1 MYLQCI
7 CIWQVKI
14 NCLFHVIHACN
25 CSVNQQYFLTCE
37 CSSQPSINQQYFLT
51 CKCSSETS
59 INQQYFLTCECLKWD
74 LIIWP
79 MFWVCDISKA
89 ASTSS
94 RMYRGAGLNNSM
106 ARIKDRAISDLNT
119 KQNNPWLHTGI
130 IANIITNFWE
140 IYNNKHTCKSYINN
154 KQTQSPRLTSDP
166 HWVHWVTPSTRHQ
179 TRPWPPDRLGQTD
192 PQGETTWP

>member
-1 MYLQCI
+1 MYQCI

-25 CSVNQQYFLTCE
+25 CSV
-37 CSSQPSINQQYFLT
+37 
-51 CKCSSETS
+51 
-59 INQQYFLTCECLKWD
+59 NQQYFLTCECLKWD

-119 KQNNPWLHTGI
+119 KQNNPWLQI
-130 IANIITNFWE
+130 FE
-140 IYNNKHTCKSYINN
+140 IYNNKHTCKSYTNN
-154 KQTQSPRLTSDP
+154 KQTQSPRLTSDL

-192 PQGETTWP
+192 PQGETTWPELLAAEWRILN

>member
-14 NCLFHVIHACN
+14 YCLFHVIHAFN
-25 CSVNQQYFLTCE
+25 CSV
-37 CSSQPSINQQYFLT
+37 
-51 CKCSSETS
+51 
-59 INQQYFLTCECLKWD
+59 NQQYFLTCECLKWD
-74 LIIWP
+74 LIICP

-130 IANIITNFWE
+130 IANIIFE

-179 TRPWPPDRLGQTD
+179 TRPWPPVRLGLTD
-192 PQGETTWP
+192 PQGETTWHELLAAEWRILN

>member
-37 CSSQPSINQQYFLT
+37 C
-51 CKCSSETS
+51 
-59 INQQYFLTCECLKWD
+59 LKWD
-74 LIIWP
+74 LIICP

-119 KQNNPWLHTGI
+119 KQNHDFILVSLLTSLQI
-130 IANIITNFWE
+130 FE
-140 IYNNKHTCKSYINN
+140 IYNNKHTCKSYIND

-179 TRPWPPDRLGQTD
+179 TRPWPPDRLGLID
-192 PQGETTWP
+192 PQGETTWPELLAAEWRILN